1 MRLYLTDNLENEILN
16 NVLMIPLTQ
25 TCKIKFILTLFF
37 KVNLSVYIKK
47 LFMKTIEKN
56 YRDKNVI
63 DLLMLEKEEKN

>member
-25 TCKIKFILTLFF
+25 TCKITFILTLFF